1 MLILLQNILQWKIL
15 PLKNIDLSLK
25 VMRKAR
31 NKIGIKNTKIHE
43 TTISQRSEYIKQ
55 RQEFGYWEGD
65 TVQGKK
71 KKGKVIISLV
81 EKMTRYSIFVKVK
94 GKDNESIKQEL
105 KKILKE
111 YKKKGGGIQ

>member
-1 MLILLQNILQWKIL
+1 
-15 PLKNIDLSLK
+15 
-25 VMRKAR
+25 MRKAR

-105 KKILKE
+105 RKILKE
-111 YKKKGGGIQ
+111 YKKKGEVFNSITLDNWSEFSEKDK

>member
-1 MLILLQNILQWKIL
+1 
-15 PLKNIDLSLK
+15 
-25 VMRKAR
+25 MRKAR

-71 KKGKVIISLV
+71 KKKRG
-81 EKMTRYSIFVKVK
+81 RYSIV
-94 GKDNESIKQEL
+94 
-105 KKILKE
+105 
-111 YKKKGGGIQ
+111 